1 VLFLSRI
8 MPIVLLTLV
17 AGCGGAER
25 SDAPPAAAFTDK
37 APAAKS
43 VSAPAAGPDAVVK
56 IDDFEYKPRTLRI
69 AKGTR
74 VTWKNVDT
82 ANHTV
87 TFAKG
92 PGDLGN
98 IGERR
103 SRSATFTRAGT
114 FTYVCEYH
122 PSMHGKV
129 IVS

>member
-1 VLFLSRI
+1 VLFVLRI
-8 MPIVLLTLV
+8 MPIALLTLV

-25 SDAPPAAAFTDK
+25 SAAPPAAALPSK
-37 APAAKS
+37 APAGKP
-43 VSAPAAGPDAVVK
+43 VSAAAKRPEAAVK
-56 IDDFEYKPRTLRI
+56 IDDFEYGPRTLRI
-69 AKGTR
+69 ARGTR
-74 VTWKNVDT
+74 VTWQNVDA

-87 TFAKG
+87 TFARG

-103 SRSATFTRAGT
+103 SRTATFTRAGT

-129 IVS
+129 IVK

>member
-8 MPIVLLTLV
+8 MPIALLTLV

-25 SDAPPAAAFTDK
+25 PSAPAAAAMTHK
-37 APAAKS
+37 APAAKP
-43 VSAPAAGPDAVVK
+43 VAGPAKRADVTVK
-56 IDDFEYKPRTLRI
+56 IDDFEYEPRTLRI
-69 AKGTR
+69 ATGTH
-74 VTWKNVDT
+74 VTWKNVDA

-129 IVS
+129 IVK

>member
-1 VLFLSRI
+1 MHAVSRI
-8 MPIVLLTLV
+8 ALLAALTLV
-17 AGCGGAER
+17 AGCGGGER
-25 SDAPPAAAFTDK
+25 PAAAI
-37 APAAKS
+37 APPEAA
-43 VSAPAAGPDAVVK
+43 APTPAVTAQPVADVVAK
-56 IDDFEYKPRTLRI
+56 IADFEYKPRTLRI

-87 TFAKG
+87 TFARG

-98 IGERR
+98 ISERG
-103 SRSATFTRAGT
+103 SRSARFPRAGT

>member
-1 VLFLSRI
+1 MHAVSRI
-8 MPIVLLTLV
+8 ALLAALTLV
-17 AGCGGAER
+17 AGCGGTER
-25 SDAPPAAAFTDK
+25 PAAAI
-37 APAAKS
+37 APRTAA
-43 VSAPAAGPDAVVK
+43 APTPTVTVPAQPVADVVAK
-56 IDDFEYKPRTLRI
+56 IADFAYKPRTLRI

-87 TFAKG
+87 TFARG

-98 IGERR
+98 ISERG
-103 SRSATFTRAGT
+103 SRSARFPRAGT

-129 IVS
+129 IVK

>member
-1 VLFLSRI
+1 VHAVSRI
-8 MPIVLLTLV
+8 ALVAALTLL

-25 SDAPPAAAFTDK
+25 PAAAIAPPK
-37 APAAKS
+37 AAAPTPAMTAQPVADVVAKI
-43 VSAPAAGPDAVVK
+43 A
-56 IDDFEYKPRTLRI
+56 DFEYKPRTLRI

-87 TFAKG
+87 TFARG

-98 IGERR
+98 ISERG
-103 SRSATFTRAGT
+103 SRSARFPRAGT
-114 FTYVCEYH
+114 FAYVCEYH

-129 IVS
+129 IVK

>member
-8 MPIVLLTLV
+8 MPIALLTLV

-25 SDAPPAAAFTDK
+25 PAAALTSK
-37 APAAKS
+37 APAAKPA
-43 VSAPAAGPDAVVK
+43 SAPAKGPAIVVK

-74 VTWKNVDT
+74 VTWRNVDA

-98 IGERR
+98 VGERR
-103 SRSATFTRAGT
+103 SRSATFSRAGT
-114 FTYVCEYH
+114 FSYVCEYH

-129 IVS
+129 IVE